1 MSEIKG
7 QLLGIILA
15 IALFGIVFGV
25 LTAAFRS
32 TGATVASRM
41 DEVALTSAP
50 AEAPGAAEAA

>member
-25 LTAAFRS
+25 LTTAFRT

-41 DEVALTSAP
+41 NEVALTSAP
-50 AEAPGAAEAA
+50 VEAPGPAVAG